1 MDLQFMRYEKR
12 GHLAYITINRP
23 EVMNALNPQCHWEL
37 HRIWEDFAADHNLWV
52 AILTGAGERA
62 FSAGHDLK
70 YSAENPGVPIELP
83 PGGFAG
89 FTARFDIN
97 KPIIAAV
104 NGLAL
109 GGGFEVALA
118 SDLVVA
124 AEHARFGLPEPRVGL
139 IAGAGGVHRLPR
151 QIPLKIAMSMMLTGR
166 QITAEEA
173 SRLGLVNEVTARN
186 DLITAAER
194 WAGEIMQCA
203 PLSIR
208 ATKEAALGG
217 LHMPLSEALAEQFPA
232 TKKLLASHDVKE
244 GPRAFAEKRKPQW
257 RGE

>member
-1 MDLQFMRYEKR
+1 MDLQFIKYEKR
-12 GHLAYITINRP
+12 EHLAYITVNRP
-23 EVMNALNPQCHWEL
+23 EVMNALNPQCHWVL
-37 HRIWEDFAADHNLWV
+37 HRIWDDFAGDNNLWI
-52 AILTGAGERA
+52 AILSGAGERA

-70 YSAENPGVPIELP
+70 YSAEHAGPIELP
-83 PGGFAG
+83 PGGFGG

-109 GGGFEVALA
+109 GGGFELALA
-118 SDLVVA
+118 SDIVVA

-151 QIPLKIAMSMMLTGR
+151 QIPLKIAMSLMLTGR
-166 QITAEEA
+166 QISAA
-173 SRLGLVNEVTARN
+173 DACRLGVVNEVVPFTE
-186 DLITAAER
+186 LIPTAER
-194 WAGEIMQCA
+194 WAAEIMECA

-208 ATKEAALGG
+208 ATKEAALKG
-217 LHMPLSEALAEQFPA
+217 LDMPLERALAEHFPA
-232 TKKLLASHDVKE
+232 LKTLLSSQDIKE